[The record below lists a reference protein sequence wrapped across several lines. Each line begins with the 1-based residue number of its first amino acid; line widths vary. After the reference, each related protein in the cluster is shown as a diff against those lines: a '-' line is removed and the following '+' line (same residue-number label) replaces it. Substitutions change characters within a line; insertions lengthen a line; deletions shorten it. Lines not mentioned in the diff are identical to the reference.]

1 MDLTYF
7 KIFSVLELL
16 FYYVWNHGLKIY
28 IWVLCSGEVLKD
40 VINIFESFW
49 NNIGIYNGFL
59 DLFC

>member
-16 FYYVWNHGLKIY
+16 FYYVWSHGLKIY
-28 IWVLCSGEVLKD
+28 IWVLCSGEVFKD

-49 NNIGIYNGFL
+49 KNIGIYNGFL
-59 DLFC
+59 DSFC